1 MISLMQQNMQIKLHM
16 GFPTGIV
23 TEICSALA
31 VLLKMAAQQLDFA
44 NSRATM
50 SSCHEVEAITN
61 VMRYCPQGPLH
72 SDTT

>member
-1 MISLMQQNMQIKLHM
+1 MISLMQQNMQIRLHM

-50 SSCHEVEAITN
+50 SSCP
-61 VMRYCPQGPLH
+61 M
-72 SDTT
+72 S